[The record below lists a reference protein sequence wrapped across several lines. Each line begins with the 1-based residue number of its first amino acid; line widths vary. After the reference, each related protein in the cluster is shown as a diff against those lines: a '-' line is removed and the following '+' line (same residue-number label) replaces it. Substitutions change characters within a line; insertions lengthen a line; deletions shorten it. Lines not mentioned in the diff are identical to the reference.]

1 MQDPAVPSSVPVEA
15 DRTVDGSLGDDVKRG
30 GMVQFDLCVL
40 LEVSELLFFCLNR
53 YYFVF
58 LGSPKP
64 LQVVAAAVALC
75 YRVRNPEF
83 LRHVLLIWL
92 HSETY
97 QQSSV
102 STVAKSGN
110 LAGPRLTLSLKTKM
124 FGHAFTGS
132 GP

>member
-1 MQDPAVPSSVPVEA
+1 MQDPAVPPRVPVEA

-40 LEVSELLFFCLNR
+40 LEVSELLVFFCLSR

-58 LGSPKP
+58 LGSPKL

-92 HSETY
+92 HSESC

-102 STVAKSGN
+102 STAAKSGN
-110 LAGPRLTLSLKTKM
+110 LAEGLDSVWIL
-124 FGHAFTGS
+124 
-132 GP
+132 